1 MPHKELI
8 TNILTEICD
17 YAFDNGLNPYEII
30 CSVCS
35 DMLELL
41 NAMK

>member
-1 MPHKELI
+1 MVNKELI

-17 YAFDNGLNPYEII
+17 YAFDNGLNPYETI
-30 CSVCS
+30 CAVCN

-41 NAMK
+41 EALK